1 MTDRHDVNESV
12 ISQELADQMLQ
23 NIFEACNVEPN
34 TIRLEDLETYSNYR
48 RDRFALRKILIRII
62 LVLFLLVP
70 VLFISP
76 KIVAVQQTADQ
87 SPTYNVSV
95 ESVLPVLSVKASIN
109 GKDVPVYEKQ
119 RRVYTLEPGEE
130 GTMNVTVTILNH
142 QYIQKKIKVTA
153 VDNITPNVV
162 SSSRK
167 GDSLHLYVTDN
178 ASGVDYDLVYA
189 TTRSGMKTKPLSI
202 DEKKGLVIF
211 KYPSESVNIFVPDKA
226 GNQLQLLLTV

>member
-167 GDSLHLYVTDN
+167 GDRLHLYVTDN
-178 ASGVDYDLVYA
+178 VSGVDYDLVYA
-189 TTRSGMKTKPLSI
+189 TTRNGMKTKPLSI